1 MANRSV
7 QGCLSLFMKTVR
19 QAGPG
24 CPAPSSPLSPAAR
37 APPRR
42 QADSSQTMADSLE
55 GHQTFLNAPPA
66 PPPSPRN
73 VSRLGVDRMRRADR
87 QTDPTVQD
95 HWGSTE
101 TTLPP
106 WCQGRL
112 ASHMELTGTGQPALH
127 LSAPAPTCQAT
138 LGPTCHLVSR
148 RGSLSRHRRAVARS
162 PERSEPLPGKP
173 LLWRTGI
180 DTRRDTA
187 PWVQT
192 LQAGGTTTCARTPEL
207 CRWTR
212 RTHGGPQGHRGLH
225 SHHTAPEAR
234 TRRAGALEAC
244 T

>member
-1 MANRSV
+1 
-7 QGCLSLFMKTVR
+7 MKTVR

-42 QADSSQTMADSLE
+42 QADSSRTMEDSLE
-55 GHQTFLNAPPA
+55 GHQTFLNAPPTLS
-66 PPPSPRN
+66 PSPRN

-95 HWGSTE
+95 HWGSTV

-106 WCQGRL
+106 WCQGHL

-148 RGSLSRHRRAVARS
+148 RGSLSRHRRVVARS

-180 DTRRDTA
+180 DTRGDTA

-192 LQAGGTTTCARTPEL
+192 LQAPPHVQGPRSSADGLGGRTAVLKATEAFTVTTQGQRHEHREREL
-207 CRWTR
+207 
-212 RTHGGPQGHRGLH
+212 
-225 SHHTAPEAR
+225 S
-234 TRRAGALEAC
+234 EAC

>member
-1 MANRSV
+1 
-7 QGCLSLFMKTVR
+7 
-19 QAGPG
+19 
-24 CPAPSSPLSPAAR
+24 
-37 APPRR
+37 
-42 QADSSQTMADSLE
+42 
-55 GHQTFLNAPPA
+55 
-66 PPPSPRN
+66 
-73 VSRLGVDRMRRADR
+73 MRRADR

-95 HWGSTE
+95 HWGSTV

-106 WCQGRL
+106 WCQGHL

-180 DTRRDTA
+180 DTRGDTA

-192 LQAGGTTTCARTPEL
+192 LQAGCTTTCARTPEL

-225 SHHTAPEAR
+225 SHHTGPEAR
-234 TRRAGALEAC
+234 TRRAGALGSLHVRSGVLPLPEQGRSC
-244 T
+244 TRSGIFQVARGGVPG